1 MKGWNGTPCVHQPF
15 HRNTL
20 SMLLMTRLQR
30 SPSHGIDKALYMGG
44 CAILA
49 AFPALMFVKP
59 SFSNTCYAMLLGWSA
74 YAVVSGGREGLA
86 ECADLLRRH
95 WTFML
100 AMAALPLALLL
111 QQLLTGVEVP
121 HVPYLSLRFALFIPL
136 VLGMVRLGRGGMRS
150 VQWGFVACTFFS
162 AVWIHQAAAAGR
174 PDHVGV
180 SNIIPFSNLSL
191 LMGILALISIGW
203 DRPRDYLLSSLKLL
217 AGFAGLYASYM
228 SGTRGGWLAIPV
240 LALIALA
247 ASHRLTRTHKA
258 AALAGLAGVMALTW
272 FSSVW
277 VQQRTVQVVSEVSQ
291 FNQHVT
297 SDTSI
302 GIRLQLWR
310 TSLELIQAH
319 PWTGVGPENFERT
332 LETLGAQHVITPLA
346 ATMPHS
352 HNELLH
358 ATATLGIPG
367 LLAILALYLVPA
379 AFFLRHLGDAD
390 RGAQVASAMGLALCF
405 GFMVFGLTE
414 VMFATT
420 LVNAFYSLIM
430 AVCFAYVVARK
441 DAMPVQAAS

>member
-1 MKGWNGTPCVHQPF
+1 
-15 HRNTL
+15 
-20 SMLLMTRLQR
+20 MLLMTRLQR
-30 SPSHGIDKALYMGG
+30 PQSYGVDKALYLAA
-44 CAILA
+44 CAVLA

-59 SFSNTCYAMLLGWSA
+59 TVSNLCYGLLLGWSA
-74 YAVVSGGREGLA
+74 ITLVAGGREGRT
-86 ECADLLRRH
+86 ECGGLLRRY
-95 WTFML
+95 WFFML
-100 AMAALPLALLL
+100 AMAALPLAVLL
-111 QQLLTGVEVP
+111 QQLLSGAEEP
-121 HVPYLSLRFALFIPL
+121 HVSYLYLRFALFIPL
-136 VLGMVRLGRGGMRS
+136 VFGMVRLGRGGMRN
-150 VQWGFVACTFFS
+150 VQWGFVVCALLS
-162 AVWIHQAAAAGR
+162 AAWIHEATAAGR
-174 PDHVGV
+174 PAHVGS
-180 SNIIPFSNLSL
+180 SNIIPLSNLSM

-203 DRPRDYLLSSLKLL
+203 DRPRDYLQSGLKLL

-247 ASHRLTRTHKA
+247 ASHRLTRMHKA
-258 AALAGLAGVMALTW
+258 AAMVGLAGLMSLAWLGSAR
-272 FSSVW
+272 
-277 VQQRTVQVVSEVSQ
+277 VQQRMADVVSEVSQ
-291 FNQHVT
+291 FAQHVT
-297 SDTSI
+297 LDTPT

-310 TSLELIQAH
+310 ASLEMIQAH
-319 PWTGVGPENFERT
+319 PWTGVGPEKFEWT
-332 LETLGAQHVITPLA
+332 LQTLAARHVITPMA

-379 AFFLRHLGDAD
+379 AFFLRHLGNAD
-390 RGAQVASAMGLALCF
+390 RGTQVASAMGLALCC

-441 DAMPVQAAS
+441 DALPARAAS

>member
-1 MKGWNGTPCVHQPF
+1 
-15 HRNTL
+15 
-20 SMLLMTRLQR
+20 MLLMMRLQR
-30 SPSHGIDKALYMGG
+30 SQAHGIEKAFYLAA
-44 CAILA
+44 CVVLA

-59 SFSNTCYAMLLGWSA
+59 TLSNICYGLLLGWSA
-74 YAVVSGGREGLA
+74 CTLAAGGRAGLA
-86 ECADLLRRH
+86 ECGALLSRY
-95 WTFML
+95 WLFML
-100 AMAALPLALLL
+100 AMAALPIAVLL
-111 QQLLTGVEVP
+111 QQLLAGAEEP
-121 HVPYLSLRFALFIPL
+121 HVSYLYLRFALFIPL
-136 VLGMVRLGRGGMRS
+136 VFGMVRLGRSGMRS
-150 VQWGFVACTFFS
+150 VQWGFVACALLS
-162 AVWIHQAAAAGR
+162 AVWIHEAAAAGR
-174 PDHVGV
+174 PDHVGF
-180 SNIIPFSNLSL
+180 SNIIPLSNLSM

-203 DRPRDYLLSSLKLL
+203 DRPRDYLQSGLKLL

-247 ASHRLTRTHKA
+247 ASHRLTRMHKA
-258 AALAGLAGVMALTW
+258 AAMVGLAGLMGLAWLGSAR
-272 FSSVW
+272 
-277 VQQRTVQVVSEVSQ
+277 VQQRTADVVSEVSQ
-291 FNQHVT
+291 FAQDVT
-297 SDTSI
+297 PDTPT

-310 TSLELIQAH
+310 ASLEMIQAH

-332 LETLGAQHVITPLA
+332 LQTLAAQHVITPMA

-358 ATATLGIPG
+358 ATATLGLPG

-379 AFFLRHLGDAD
+379 AFFLRHLGNAD
-390 RGAQVASAMGLALCF
+390 RGTQVASAMGLALCC

-441 DAMPVQAAS
+441 DALPARAAS